1 MLLIGLYPFVS
12 SQAQDLD
19 TPFGGL
25 VSLALIIFDSD
36 NWNFLLYLCLLSLS
50 YTVTWNFLNL

>member
-1 MLLIGLYPFVS
+1 MLLIGHYPFVS

-25 VSLALIIFDSD
+25 VSLALIIFHSLQLE
-36 NWNFLLYLCLLSLS
+36 FLALSVPFVVVVRGCLE
-50 YTVTWNFLNL
+50 FP